1 MENPSKE
8 TLDNWHKDPN
18 NWKWGLFYYNKED
31 NRLLV
36 DKRNPNLGATINFA
50 HPKSYLFLI
59 GMACFFGFIIYMI
72 SLNGN

>member
-8 TLDNWHKDPN
+8 TLDKWHNDPN

-36 DKRNPNLGATINFA
+36 DKRNPNLGGTINFA
-50 HPKSYLFLI
+50 HPKSYLFFI
-59 GMACFFGFIIYMI
+59 GIVCFFGLVIYMI
-72 SLNGN
+72 SLKGN